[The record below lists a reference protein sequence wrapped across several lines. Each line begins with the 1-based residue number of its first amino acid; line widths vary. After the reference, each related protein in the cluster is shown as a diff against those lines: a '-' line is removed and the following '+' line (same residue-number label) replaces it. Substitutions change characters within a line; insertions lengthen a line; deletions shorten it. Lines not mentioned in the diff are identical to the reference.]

1 MKGHRYL
8 FTMIDR
14 TTRWVEAVP
23 MVDKTAE
30 TCADA
35 FVRHWV
41 SRFGTPK
48 VLTSDQGRQFESELF
63 QHLLQALG
71 TKFIRTTGYHPQSNG
86 LIENWHRTLGAS
98 LRCHDETWYQALPMV
113 LLGLR
118 TAIRENYSPV
128 EMLYGTTVQ
137 IPGDFVDKGPIEG
150 RTNNFVR
157 NLKEKMQSIVPKQ
170 SSSHSTTKTFVSPDL
185 SKCKFVFVR
194 HGQPIKKLENP
205 YNGPYKILSRS
216 QKFFKLDINGK
227 EITTSIDRVKPA
239 YILEDEVSGDKIT
252 DAGHRVRIR
261 IQTLIREGE

>member
-1 MKGHRYL
+1 M

-30 TCADA
+30 TCANA

-63 QHLLQALG
+63 QHLLQAIG

-98 LRCHDETWYQALPMV
+98 LRCHDKTWYQALPMV

-118 TAIRENYSPV
+118 TAIRGNHSPV

-137 IPGDFVDKGPIEG
+137 IPGDFVDKRPIEG
-150 RTNNFVR
+150 KTNNFVK

-170 SSSHSTTKTFVSPDL
+170 PSSHSATRTFVSPEL
-185 SKCKFVFVR
+185 SKCNFVFVR
-194 HGQPIKKLENP
+194 HGQPIKKLDNP
-205 YNGPYKILSRS
+205 YNGPYKVLSRS
-216 QKFFKLDINGK
+216 PKFFKLDINGK
-227 EITTSIDRVKPA
+227 EIATSIDRLKPA
-239 YILEDEVSGDKIT
+239 YVIEDEDSNQDKIT
-252 DAGHRVRIR
+252 NAGHKIRIR
-261 IQTLIREGE
+261 IQALIREGE

>member
-1 MKGHRYL
+1 
-8 FTMIDR
+8 
-14 TTRWVEAVP
+14 
-23 MVDKTAE
+23 
-30 TCADA
+30 
-35 FVRHWV
+35 
-41 SRFGTPK
+41 
-48 VLTSDQGRQFESELF
+48 
-63 QHLLQALG
+63 
-71 TKFIRTTGYHPQSNG
+71 
-86 LIENWHRTLGAS
+86 
-98 LRCHDETWYQALPMV
+98 
-113 LLGLR
+113 
-118 TAIRENYSPV
+118 
-128 EMLYGTTVQ
+128 MLYGTTVQ

-157 NLKEKMQSIVPKQ
+157 NMKEKMQSIVPKQ